1 MKKNYF
7 DHFNS
12 ETLPKV
18 KTYFSRVRY
27 APLMHGEV
35 PKVGVPVAQSTED
48 PRTRVASTSNGNSTV
63 TNTTII
69 YGGNQQGD
77 PSIVL
82 PELPNPEQRGIV
94 LQQTSNPFATFNA
107 QRPEIKLELNA
118 ESLRQ
123 LATLFEYKGI
133 PVRITSLERPGATT
147 SNGSVSRHH
156 HGKAMDVVPING
168 DFVALRRLILTD
180 PEVIN
185 MMNNL
190 GIGYIDETEEEMLK
204 KTKGSGPHFHFGD
217 DQWAV
222 KHYQS
227 QLAQ

>member
-18 KTYFSRVRY
+18 KTYFSRVQY
-27 APLMHGEV
+27 VPLMYGET

-48 PRTRVASTSNGNSTV
+48 PRTRAVNTSDGKSTT

-69 YGGNQQGD
+69 YGGNQGD
-77 PSIVL
+77 PGIISPV
-82 PELPNPEQRGIV
+82 LPNPEFGGVV
-94 LQQTSNPFATFNA
+94 LQQTSNPFATFSA

-123 LATLFEYKGI
+123 LATLFEHKGV
-133 PVRITSLERPGATT
+133 PVRITSLERPGART
-147 SNGSVSRHH
+147 SNGAMSHH
-156 HGKAMDVVPING
+156 ASGKAIDIVPVDNNFEKLQNI
-168 DFVALRRLILTD
+168 ITTD

-185 MMNNL
+185 FMNML
-190 GIGYIDETEEEMLK
+190 GIGFIDETTEETLRR
-204 KTKGSGPHFHFGD
+204 TGGTGPHYHFGPD
-217 DQWAV
+217 KLAIR
-222 KHYQS
+222 HYQS
-227 QLAQ
+227 FFQ

>member
-7 DHFNS
+7 DHFNN

-18 KTYFSRVRY
+18 KTYFSRVQY
-27 APLMHGEV
+27 VPLMYGET

-48 PRTRVASTSNGNSTV
+48 PRTRAINTSDGKSTT

-69 YGGNQQGD
+69 YGGNQGD
-77 PSIVL
+77 PSIIS
-82 PELPNPEQRGIV
+82 PELSNPEFGGVV
-94 LQQTSNPFATFNA
+94 LQQTSNPFATFSA
-107 QRPEIKLELNA
+107 QQPEIKLELNA
-118 ESLRQ
+118 ASLRQ
-123 LATLFEYKGI
+123 LATLFEHKGV
-133 PVRITSLERPGATT
+133 PVRITSLERPGAIT

-156 HGKAMDVVPING
+156 YGKAMDVVPVNG

-217 DQWAV
+217 DQWAI

>member
-1 MKKNYF
+1 MEKNYF
-7 DHFNS
+7 NHFNS

-35 PKVGVPVAQSTED
+35 PKVGVPVAQSMED
-48 PRTRVASTSNGNSTV
+48 PRTRVASASNGNSTV

-82 PELPNPEQRGIV
+82 PELPNPEQRSIV
-94 LQQTSNPFATFNA
+94 LQQTSNPFATFST
-107 QRPEIKLELNA
+107 QRPEIKLELNPD
-118 ESLRQ
+118 SLRQ
-123 LATLFEYKGI
+123 FAKLLEYKGV
-133 PVRITSLERPGATT
+133 PVRITSIERPGART
-147 SNGSVSRHH
+147 SNGAMSHH
-156 HGKAMDVVPING
+156 ASGKAMDIVPIDNN
-168 DFVALRRLILTD
+168 FEKLQNIITTD

-185 MMNNL
+185 FMNML
-190 GIGYIDETEEEMLK
+190 EIGFIDETTEEMLSR
-204 KTKGSGPHFHFGD
+204 TGGTGPHYHIGPD
-217 DQWAV
+217 KLAI

-227 QLAQ
+227 FFQ